1 MKAISLYQPHA
12 SGVANGCKLWETRPK
27 PMPRTLIGRRVA
39 IQASLRCTAEERAS
53 FDHLMDDTESR
64 MRFENHLEHGD
75 FDCLPFGAVI
85 CTALFV
91 NYCATEQIVA
101 VGLTGLELLWG
112 NYDVGRFAWEMHDV
126 VRLTTPVPMKFHQGV
141 NEIQLPE
148 SALADH
154 TAAQLAEF

>member
-1 MKAISLYQPHA
+1 VKAISLYQPHA

-39 IQASLRCTAEERAS
+39 IQASLRCTRKERAS
-53 FDHLMDDTESR
+53 FDWLMEDLESR
-64 MRFENHLEHGD
+64 LRFEDQLEHGE
-75 FDCLPFGAVI
+75 FDCLPFGAVV
-85 CTALFV
+85 CTAFFV
-91 NYCATEQIVA
+91 RSIPTEKIVA
-101 VGLTGLELLWG
+101 HGLRGLELLWG
-112 NYDVGRFAWEMHDV
+112 NYATGRFAWEMNCV

-154 TAAQLAEF
+154 TAAQLGEF